1 MKGRAVF
8 MLVTALVLAGFAVF
22 LTRDWLQKQVQPVV
36 VQEQRVPLTTVVVAN
51 SPLYFGN
58 RIGREHVREVEWPA
72 GSVPPGVFES
82 IDELLGGDKPRVV
95 LRRIE
100 VGEPILT
107 SKVTGDEQR
116 ATLSALVSEDM
127 RAITIRV
134 NDVIGVAG
142 FILPGDRVDL
152 LLTRENGETQLIT
165 DVLLQNVTVLGIDQ
179 TAGDKE
185 TEPAVVKAV
194 TLEVTPIQ
202 AQKVVLAAQIGSLS
216 LALRNQIDVAATT
229 RETITVADL
238 QVGEHN
244 KEAQAQVAAEP
255 EVQVVEKVVE
265 KVVYKE
271 PHAPKVDGF
280 ATVNI
285 TRGVQT
291 KNYKVDAE
299 GLRAIARRPPLDLLR
314 RIAPP
319 PATVGEDSGPP
330 SGERAEDALDGE
342 TQ

>member
-22 LTRDWLQKQVQPVV
+22 LTRDWLQNQVRPVV
-36 VQEQRVPLTTVVVAN
+36 VQEQQIPLTTVVVAN

-72 GSVPPGVFES
+72 AAVPPGVFET
-82 IDELLGGDKPRVV
+82 IDELLGGDDPRVV

-100 VGEPILT
+100 VGEPILA
-107 SKVTGDEQR
+107 SKITGEGER
-116 ATLSALVSEDM
+116 ASLSALVSEDM

-179 TAGDKE
+179 VAGDQE
-185 TEPAVVKAV
+185 TEPVVVKAV

-202 AQKVVLAAQIGSLS
+202 AQKVVLAAQIGTLS
-216 LALRNQIDVAATT
+216 LALRNQIDVAATK

-238 QVGEHN
+238 QIGEHN
-244 KEAQAQVAAEP
+244 KQPEAQP
-255 EVQVVEKVVE
+255 KVQVVEKVVE

-271 PHAPKVDGF
+271 RAPRVDGF

-285 TRGVQT
+285 TRGVHT

-299 GLRAIARRPPLDLLR
+299 GLRSIARRPPLDLLR

-319 PATVGEDSGPP
+319 PAAMGEGSGPP
-330 SGERAEDALDGE
+330 SGERADDALGAE
-342 TQ
+342 TE